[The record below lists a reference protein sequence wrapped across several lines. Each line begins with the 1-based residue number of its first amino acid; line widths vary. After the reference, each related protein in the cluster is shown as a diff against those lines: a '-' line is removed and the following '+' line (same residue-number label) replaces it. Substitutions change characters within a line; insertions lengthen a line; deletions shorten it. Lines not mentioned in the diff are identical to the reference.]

1 MHGKTY
7 KGGKGMKRFNIY
19 KKIAAEIPN
28 MSKSQLKIANHIIK
42 NPHSVPFL
50 TVGKLAQIVEVSEA
64 TVVRFANFLGYSGY
78 NELQQIM
85 IDSLEEQLNTV
96 ERLEMSRK
104 VYDETEKGIYEI
116 FEDDIKN
123 IQSTMDSINIEE
135 FQKVA
140 HDLLKAEKI
149 FIVANRSAVSLGTF
163 LQYYLEIILGNS
175 ELVHSTESAFERI
188 YNVNKHDVVIG
199 ISFARYTKSTLD
211 IVTYAKQKEATIVAI
226 TDNLLSPIVPYADVS
241 LFSSSQLPSF
251 LDSFV
256 APLSVINSLITYIGK
271 IKHKEIDQRLEK
283 LEEIWDEY
291 DVFYKK

>member
-7 KGGKGMKRFNIY
+7 KGGKEMKRFNIY
-19 KKIAAEIPN
+19 KKISEEIPN

-104 VYDETEKGIYEI
+104 VYDKTEKGIYEI

-256 APLSVINSLITYIGK
+256 APLSVINALITYIGK